1 MRKKKKQSQRSCRR
15 REAPPQ
21 LSEEILFV
29 ELKYK
34 NIVLSRQLREVG
46 KMSLTDTYTSIVRK
60 ALKTSA
66 KENQPKT
73 LTPR

>member
-1 MRKKKKQSQRSCRR
+1 M
-15 REAPPQ
+15 
-21 LSEEILFV
+21 
-29 ELKYK
+29 
-34 NIVLSRQLREVG
+34 LSRQLRKGG

-73 LTPR
+73 LTPRKTLPNADKSKVKD